1 MKIDPIKQLSP
12 HDMALL
18 VKAMEQLKNNLNELS
33 QGLNQAAFEM
43 EEEEAQKFQQVV
55 LDTISKIKKQ
65 IQQCP

>member
-1 MKIDPIKQLSP
+1 
-12 HDMALL
+12 
-18 VKAMEQLKNNLNELS
+18 MEQLKNNLNELS

>member
-1 MKIDPIKQLSP
+1 MKIDPIKQLAP
-12 HDMALL
+12 HDMALV

-33 QGLNQAAFEM
+33 QALNQAAFEM